1 MAKIRSRPAS
11 NGMIKKVTRTYL
23 RSDEMMTEYMRISE
37 ERRLNNEIVNPFED
51 WKNNLVKEFN
61 NWVIIKNEFP
71 YDAVAKIS
79 HMISTKR
86 NVPFD
91 WSLLNEEELKEFAE
105 IKNTYIK
112 ENYDA
117 LWENLPRGIT
127 IPIHFHLHLIV
138 LKREEI

>member
-1 MAKIRSRPAS
+1 
-11 NGMIKKVTRTYL
+11 MIKKVTRTFL
-23 RSDEMMTEYMRISE
+23 RSNEMMTKYMRISE
-37 ERRLNNEIVNPFED
+37 GRRERAEIVDPFSKWNEL
-51 WKNNLVKEFN
+51 LVKEFKH
-61 NWVIIKNEFP
+61 WAIIKNEFP

-91 WSLLNEEELKEFAE
+91 WNLLNEEELKEFAE

-138 LKREEI
+138 LKREEV

>member
-1 MAKIRSRPAS
+1 ME
-11 NGMIKKVTRTYL
+11 IKKVTRTFL
-23 RSDEMMTEYMRISE
+23 RSNEMMTEYMRVSE
-37 ERRLNNEIVNPFED
+37 ERRERGEIANPFEN

-71 YDAVAKIS
+71 YDAVASVS

-86 NVPFD
+86 NVAFD
-91 WSLLNEEELKEFAE
+91 WNLLNEEELKEFAE

-127 IPIHFHLHLIV
+127 VPIHFHLHLIV
-138 LKREEI
+138 LKREVV